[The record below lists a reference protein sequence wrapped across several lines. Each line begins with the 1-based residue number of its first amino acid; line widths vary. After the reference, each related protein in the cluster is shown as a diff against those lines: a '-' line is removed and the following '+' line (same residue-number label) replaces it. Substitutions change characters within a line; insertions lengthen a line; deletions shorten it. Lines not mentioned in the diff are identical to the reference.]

1 MEPSPAERPHGLARL
16 SGALPILGW
25 LPSYKRADLRPD
37 FLAGVIITCL
47 LVPEGMAYAQ
57 IAGMPPQT
65 AFYVAP
71 PALLL
76 YAVFASSRKLVVVV
90 SSTQAALSAGA
101 ISLVATAGTAHY
113 AEMTAALALLV
124 GLITMIAGLFRFGA
138 VAQFFSPSVLVGF
151 VTGLALLISV
161 KQLPNLLGI
170 EAGSGDFWERLWDV
184 IVRLGSA
191 NGPTVLVGT
200 LSIAVM
206 LGAER
211 FAKRAPSALAALV
224 FGIVVSHVF
233 DLADH
238 GVNVIEQI
246 PSGLATPQIPDV
258 GITDAALLV
267 ASALGIALVNF
278 AEGSSIARE
287 FAQKDEVRIDEN
299 KELLGLGAANVGAG
313 LFQGFAIGASL
324 SKSSAA
330 YRQGMRTQM
339 AGIVAAGLTVL
350 VALFLTGWFEGLPEA
365 TLAGIVLVAVSGM
378 IELKR
383 IRSLRR
389 LNPPDFLLAV
399 VATLAVTTLET
410 LAALVFAVALSIC
423 LMVVRAA
430 RAPVRR
436 LGRMPSGHFA
446 GLDAHPAA
454 TAEPGVLVVRL
465 DAELFFANADEVSER
480 VYAEATAGPHRPRG
494 VVLDLEATNDPD
506 VPSAEALLRLDSR
519 LKKAGIPLALARVH
533 EPAVELFDRVGV
545 VDAIG
550 REFVTGDRV
559 EDTVERLEASFG

>member
-1 MEPSPAERPHGLARL
+1 MERL
-16 SGALPILGW
+16 SRIFPIFGW
-25 LPSYKRADLRPD
+25 LPSYKKDDFRPD
-37 FLAGVIITCL
+37 FLAGLIITCL

-57 IAGMPPQT
+57 IAGMPPET

-76 YAVFASSRKLVVVV
+76 YAIFASSRKLVVVV

-101 ISLVATAGTAHY
+101 IGLVATVGTAHY

-124 GLITMIAGLFRFGA
+124 GLFTLIAGLFRFGA

-161 KQLPNLLGI
+161 KQLPNIFGI
-170 EAGSGDFWERLWDV
+170 ETGSGDFWERLWDV
-184 IVRLGSA
+184 IVNLGNVNA
-191 NGPTVLVGT
+191 ATVLVGG

-206 LGAER
+206 IGAER
-211 FAKRAPSALAALV
+211 FVKRLPSALAALV
-224 FGIVVSHVF
+224 FGLVVSHLF
-233 DLADH
+233 NLSDH
-238 GVNVIEQI
+238 GVAMISQI
-246 PSGLATPQIPDV
+246 PAGLAAPEVPDV
-258 GITDAALLV
+258 GITDLTLLF

-278 AEGSSIARE
+278 AEGSSIARD
-287 FAQKDEVRIDEN
+287 FAQKDGVRIDEN

-339 AGIVAAGLTVL
+339 AGIVAAGLTAL
-350 VALFLTGWFEGLPEA
+350 VALFLTGLFEGLPEA

-378 IELKR
+378 IELRR
-383 IRSLRR
+383 IKELRR
-389 LNPPDFLLAV
+389 LHMPDFVLAV
-399 VATLAVTTLET
+399 VATLAVLTLET
-410 LAALVFAVALSIC
+410 LSALIFAVALSIG
-423 LMVVRAA
+423 LMVARAA

-446 GLDAHPAA
+446 DLDEHPEAR
-454 TAEPGVLVVRL
+454 AENSVLVVRL
-465 DAELFFANADEVSER
+465 DSELFFANADEVVEQ
-480 VYAEATAGPHRPRG
+480 VWADVTVGPHQPRG

-506 VPSAEALLRLDSR
+506 VPSGEALVRLSTRLRS
-519 LKKAGIPLALARVH
+519 AGIPLALARVH
-533 EPAVELFDRVGV
+533 EPVIELFARIGV

-550 REFVTGDRV
+550 EKWVTGDRV
-559 EDTVERLEASFG
+559 EDTVERLEASIG

>member
-1 MEPSPAERPHGLARL
+1 MDAAPADPRGRL
-16 SGALPILGW
+16 SRVFPIVGW
-25 LPSYKRADLRPD
+25 LPSYKKSDFRPD

-76 YAVFASSRKLVVVV
+76 YAIFASSRKLVVVV

-101 ISLVATAGTAHY
+101 IGLVATVGTAQY
-113 AEMTAALALLV
+113 VELTAALALLV
-124 GLITMIAGLFRFGA
+124 GLITMIAGVFRFGA

-161 KQLPNLLGI
+161 KQLPSLLGI
-170 EAGSGDFWERLWDV
+170 EPGKGDFWERLLDV
-184 IVRLGSA
+184 IVHLGDVH
-191 NGPTVLVGT
+191 GPTLLLGA

-206 LGAER
+206 LTTER
-211 FAKRAPSALAALV
+211 VASRLPSALAALL
-224 FGIVVSHVF
+224 FGLLASRLF
-233 DLADH
+233 DLAGH
-238 GVNVIEQI
+238 GVEVINEI
-246 PSGLATPQIPDV
+246 PGGLAAPQIPDV
-258 GITDAALLV
+258 GVTDVTLLF
-267 ASALGIALVNF
+267 ASAVGIALVNF

-287 FAQKDEVRIDEN
+287 FAQKDGVRLDEN

-339 AGIVAAGLTVL
+339 AGIVAAGLTAL
-350 VALFLTGWFEGLPEA
+350 VALFLTGLFEGLPEA
-365 TLAGIVLVAVSGM
+365 TLAGIVIVAVSGM
-378 IELKR
+378 IRLGR
-383 IRSLRR
+383 ISSLRR
-389 LNPPDFLLAV
+389 LNMPDFGLAV
-399 VATLAVTTLET
+399 IATLAVMSLET
-410 LAALVFAVALSIC
+410 LFALIFAVALSIG
-423 LMVVRAA
+423 LMVARAA

-436 LGRMPSGHFA
+436 LGRMPGGHFA
-446 GLDAHPAA
+446 DLDEHPEAR
-454 TAEPGVLVVRL
+454 AENIVLVVRL
-465 DAELFFANADEVSER
+465 DSELFFANADAVAEQ
-480 VYAEATAGPHRPRG
+480 VYADATAGPHIPRG

-506 VPSAEALLRLDSR
+506 VPSGEALIRLAERLRA
-519 LKKAGIPLALARVH
+519 AGIPLALARVH
-533 EPAVELFDRVGV
+533 EPVIELFDRVGV

-559 EDTVERLEASFG
+559 EDTVERLEAAIG

>member
-1 MEPSPAERPHGLARL
+1 MDPASTDSQGRL
-16 SGALPILGW
+16 SRVLPILGW
-25 LPSYKRADLRPD
+25 LPAYKKTDFRPD

-76 YAVFASSRKLVVVV
+76 YAIFASSRKLVVVV

-101 ISLVATAGTAHY
+101 IGLVATAGTAHY

-124 GLITMIAGLFRFGA
+124 GLITVLAGLFRFGA

-184 IVRLGSA
+184 IVNLGNA
-191 NGPTVLVGT
+191 HGATVLVGA

-211 FAKRAPSALAALV
+211 FMKRVPSALAALV
-224 FGIVVSHVF
+224 FGLLASQLF
-233 DLADH
+233 DLAGH
-238 GVNVIEQI
+238 GVNVIKQV
-246 PSGLATPQIPDV
+246 PGGLAAPQIPDV
-258 GITDAALLV
+258 GLTDVTLLF

-278 AEGSSIARE
+278 AEGSSIARD
-287 FAQKDEVRIDEN
+287 FAQRDQVRLDEN

-339 AGIVAAGLTVL
+339 AGIVAAGLTAL

-378 IELKR
+378 VELGR
-383 IRSLRR
+383 IAGLRR
-389 LNPPDFLLAV
+389 LNMPDFLLAV
-399 VATLAVTTLET
+399 VATLAVMTLET
-410 LAALVFAVALSIC
+410 LIALIFAVALSIG
-423 LMVVRAA
+423 LMVARAA

-436 LGRMPSGHFA
+436 LGRMPGGHFA
-446 GLDAHPAA
+446 DLDEHPEARAEA
-454 TAEPGVLVVRL
+454 TVLVVRL
-465 DAELFFANADEVSER
+465 DSELFFANADEV
-480 VYAEATAGPHRPRG
+480 AEQVWADVTTGPHRPLG

-506 VPSAEALLRLDSR
+506 VPSGEALLRLASR
-519 LKKAGIPLALARVH
+519 LQSAGIPLALARVH
-533 EPAVELFDRVGV
+533 EPVIELFDRVGV

-550 REFVTGDRV
+550 REFVSGDRV
-559 EDTVERLEASFG
+559 EDTVERLETSIG